1 MKKAFDQNV
10 SRAKPRLKLGAPSAD
25 PVASE
30 ARGPDDDW
38 VYEVAAQVAGQPSA
52 AEAPAPT
59 AREVLAAAALASAQ
73 EAAEAE
79 AEEASRRS
87 RVEEAFRERAGV
99 PEPVAMQIQEEE
111 RVTVT
116 VAAKAAGATAN
127 GVASGGTPVVSG
139 PAASARRAPEVD
151 ARLGGRAS
159 TSMPPPASRPAS
171 SPPAP
176 PASRASNGAPSRA
189 APPAAAPAPGVAAS
203 ERRPVAS
210 VRTETVV
217 APPGVAPPVAR
228 RAEPPAPAADDNVA
242 RRERLKERLRSVREN
257 PRPEP
262 LPTSVAAAGVLAV
275 ERIAQL
281 QAELTQVKQHNAAL
295 QHDLDVARR
304 SAERATEEA
313 RGRVEEARRLA
324 AQMEERA
331 GLLSELER
339 ELQSVEGE
347 RDESLLAVQ
356 DARTDAAAEREQRE
370 HLTADL
376 ARKDAELADSLS
388 EEERLAGEL
397 ERFRD
402 DTIQL
407 KKSVEMLSVE
417 RDTLARQVADLT
429 AERAELLEAR
439 KALESVHRAL
449 TEAARR

>member
-1 MKKAFDQNV
+1 
-10 SRAKPRLKLGAPSAD
+10 
-25 PVASE
+25 
-30 ARGPDDDW
+30 
-38 VYEVAAQVAGQPSA
+38 
-52 AEAPAPT
+52 
-59 AREVLAAAALASAQ
+59 
-73 EAAEAE
+73 
-79 AEEASRRS
+79 
-87 RVEEAFRERAGV
+87 
-99 PEPVAMQIQEEE
+99 
-111 RVTVT
+111 
-116 VAAKAAGATAN
+116 
-127 GVASGGTPVVSG
+127 
-139 PAASARRAPEVD
+139 
-151 ARLGGRAS
+151 
-159 TSMPPPASRPAS
+159 
-171 SPPAP
+171 
-176 PASRASNGAPSRA
+176 
-189 APPAAAPAPGVAAS
+189 
-203 ERRPVAS
+203 
-210 VRTETVV
+210 VRTETV
-217 APPGVAPPVAR
+217 APPAFAPAPAAR
-228 RAEPPAPAADDNVA
+228 RAEPPPAADDNAA
-242 RRERLKERLRSVREN
+242 RRERLRERLRTVREN

-281 QAELTQVKQHNAAL
+281 QVELNQVKQHNAAL

-304 SAERATEEA
+304 AAERATEEA
-313 RGRVEEARRLA
+313 RGRVEETRRLV

-331 GLLSELER
+331 ALLSELER

-402 DTIQL
+402 DSVQL
-407 KKSVEMLSVE
+407 KKSLDVLSAE
-417 RDTLARQVADLT
+417 RDTLARQVTDLT

>member
-25 PVASE
+25 PVTSE
-30 ARGPDDDW
+30 ARDPDEDW
-38 VYEVAAQVAGQPSA
+38 VYEVAAQVAGQSSA
-52 AEAPAPT
+52 ADSPAPT

-73 EAAEAE
+73 EAAQAE

-87 RVEEAFRERAGV
+87 RVEEAFREAVSV
-99 PEPVAMQIQEEE
+99 PEPVAVQVHEEE

-116 VAAKAAGATAN
+116 VGAKVAGATAN
-127 GVASGGTPVVSG
+127 GVASGGTTVVSG
-139 PAASARRAPEVD
+139 PAASARREVD
-151 ARLGGRAS
+151 ARSGGRAS
-159 TSMPPPASRPAS
+159 TSVPPPASRPAS
-171 SPPAP
+171 PAP
-176 PASRASNGAPSRA
+176 VAPVSRASAPAPSSRA
-189 APPAAAPAPGVAAS
+189 APAAAVPAPSA
-203 ERRPVAS
+203 ERRPGGS
-210 VRTETVV
+210 VRTETVARQAV
-217 APPGVAPPVAR
+217 AASPVAR
-228 RAEPPAPAADDNVA
+228 RAEPAPPVDDNAV

-262 LPTSVAAAGVLAV
+262 LPTSVTAAGVLAV

-281 QAELTQVKQHNAAL
+281 QAELTQVKKHNTAL

-304 SAERATEEA
+304 AAERATEEA
-313 RGRVEEARRLA
+313 RGRVEEARRLS

-370 HLTADL
+370 LLTADL

-388 EEERLAGEL
+388 EEERLAAEL

-402 DTIQL
+402 DTVQL
-407 KKSVEMLSVE
+407 KKSVEVLSVE

>member
-1 MKKAFDQNV
+1 MPPA
-10 SRAKPRLKLGAPSAD
+10 AAP
-25 PVASE
+25 V
-30 ARGPDDDW
+30 
-38 VYEVAAQVAGQPSA
+38 
-52 AEAPAPT
+52 
-59 AREVLAAAALASAQ
+59 AAAA
-73 EAAEAE
+73 AE
-79 AEEASRRS
+79 RRPS
-87 RVEEAFRERAGV
+87 TAVRTETVAPAGV
-99 PEPVAMQIQEEE
+99 VAPP
-111 RVTVT
+111 
-116 VAAKAAGATAN
+116 N
-127 GVASGGTPVVSG
+127 
-139 PAASARRAPEVD
+139 ARQA
-151 ARLGGRAS
+151 
-159 TSMPPPASRPAS
+159 

-176 PASRASNGAPSRA
+176 P
-189 APPAAAPAPGVAAS
+189 
-203 ERRPVAS
+203 PV
-210 VRTETVV
+210 
-217 APPGVAPPVAR
+217 
-228 RAEPPAPAADDNVA
+228 DDTAA
-242 RRERLKERLRSVREN
+242 RRERLRERLRGVREH

-281 QAELTQVKQHNAAL
+281 QAELNQVKQHNAAL

-304 SAERATEEA
+304 AAERATEEA

-347 RDESLLAVQ
+347 RDEALLAVQ
-356 DARTDAAAEREQRE
+356 EARTQAAAEREQRE
-370 HLTADL
+370 LLTGDL
-376 ARKDAELADSLS
+376 ARKDKELADSLS

-402 DTIQL
+402 DSVHL
-407 KKSVEMLSVE
+407 KKSVEVLSAE

>member
-10 SRAKPRLKLGAPSAD
+10 SRAKPRLKLGGPAPEPA
-25 PVASE
+25 ASE
-30 ARGPDDDW
+30 ARGADEDW

-52 AEAPAPT
+52 AEAPT
-59 AREVLAAAALASAQ
+59 AREVLAAAARASAE

-79 AEEASRRS
+79 AEEALRRS
-87 RVEEAFRERAGV
+87 RMEEALREAAV
-99 PEPVAMQIQEEE
+99 VAEPVVIQEEE
-111 RVTVT
+111 HVTVG
-116 VAAKAAGATAN
+116 VAARARAGTAN
-127 GVASGGTPVVSG
+127 GSASGATTVVSG
-139 PAASARRAPEVD
+139 PAGSARRAVEVD
-151 ARLGGRAS
+151 PRSAGRAS
-159 TSMPPPASRPAS
+159 TSVPPPARSSAPPSSRASAPPPAPS
-171 SPPAP
+171 HRPAP
-176 PASRASNGAPSRA
+176 PAAPVASA
-189 APPAAAPAPGVAAS
+189 V
-203 ERRPVAS
+203 ERRPAAT
-210 VRTETVV
+210 VRIETVV
-217 APPGVAPPVAR
+217 APPAVATPVAR
-228 RAEPPAPAADDNVA
+228 RAEPPPPVDDNAA
-242 RRERLKERLRSVREN
+242 RRERLKERLRSVREH

-262 LPTSVAAAGVLAV
+262 LPASVAAAGVLAV

-295 QHDLDVARR
+295 QHDLNVARR
-304 SAERATEEA
+304 AAERATEEA

-331 GLLSELER
+331 GLLAELER

-356 DARTDAAAEREQRE
+356 EARTEAAAEREQRE

-376 ARKDAELADSLS
+376 AKKDAELADSLS

-402 DTIQL
+402 DTLHL
-407 KKSVEMLSVE
+407 KKSVEVLSAE

>member
-10 SRAKPRLKLGAPSAD
+10 SRAKPRLKLGAPSVD

-30 ARGPDDDW
+30 ARGPDDEW

-52 AEAPAPT
+52 AEAPT

-73 EAAEAE
+73 AEAEAE
-79 AEEASRRS
+79 AEEAAKRS
-87 RVEEAFRERAGV
+87 RMEEAFREAAGIAEPV
-99 PEPVAMQIQEEE
+99 AMPEPVAVQEEE
-111 RVTVT
+111 FVT
-116 VAAKAAGATAN
+116 VAVGTKARGATPN
-127 GVASGGTPVVSG
+127 GIASGGTTVVSG
-139 PAASARRAPEVD
+139 PAASARRADVD
-151 ARLGGRAS
+151 PRSAGRTS
-159 TSMPPPASRPAS
+159 TSLPPPASRPS
-171 SPPAP
+171 SPPPAAPVSRASSAPLPARPVSP
-176 PASRASNGAPSRA
+176 PASAPVA
-189 APPAAAPAPGVAAS
+189 ADRRPAATVL
-203 ERRPVAS
+203 
-210 VRTETVV
+210 TETV
-217 APPGVAPPVAR
+217 APAPVAR
-228 RAEPPAPAADDNVA
+228 RAAPPPVAEDNAA
-242 RRERLKERLRSVREN
+242 RRERLRERLRGVREN

-281 QAELTQVKQHNAAL
+281 QVELTQVKQHNAAL

-304 SAERATEEA
+304 AAERATEEA
-313 RGRVEEARRLA
+313 RGRVEEARRLV

-331 GLLSELER
+331 TLLGELER

-347 RDESLLAVQ
+347 RDESLMAVQ

-370 HLTADL
+370 RLTADL
-376 ARKDAELADSLS
+376 ARKDVELADSLS

-402 DTIQL
+402 DSVQL
-407 KKSVEMLSVE
+407 KKSLDVLSAE